1 MVAEV
6 EVTSIRRV
14 NFPDFEWDL
23 IVDSI
28 PESAFMHKWW
38 LLEAQSTWKDRV
50 DLSFLLEDQE
60 RNPLAIVPLQLVEGK
75 IFRTFRVKRFDLY
88 GGVILVDHITDEG
101 PALSMKFALT
111 RLREM
116 MDEMG
121 VDYTNILVPFH
132 GDSENSKHYLSSY
145 AHSGVH
151 FVEGGSWVIDLHQ
164 SQDELWKKLDSKQ
177 RNMVRKAEKTG
188 VSIRL
193 AEREDLVPYYAMH
206 LETCSRSGILPH
218 PKAYFEFIWN
228 HFYSI
233 TEAKIWI
240 AELEGNVIAG
250 QTFSIHHGVA
260 TYWTGASNNSARSC
274 GANTLLQW
282 EAIRYF
288 QSVGLDF
295 FENGWNSEE
304 KTTKA
309 GTISKFKES
318 FGGSLKPIF
327 VGRIESNRISSRL
340 RNFFWKMS
348 PLLKTQLRK
357 IGIS

>member
-6 EVTSIRRV
+6 EVSIISRV
-14 NFPDFEWDL
+14 SIPDFEWDS

-50 DLSFLLEDQE
+50 DRSFLLEDQE
-60 RNPLAIVPLQLVEGK
+60 RNPLAIVPLHLVEGK

-88 GGVILVDHITDEG
+88 GGVIVVNHITDED
-101 PALSMKFALT
+101 PALSMKFVLT

-121 VDYTNILVPFH
+121 VDYTNILIPFH
-132 GDSENSKHYLSSY
+132 RDSEHSKHYLSSY
-145 AHSGVH
+145 AQSGVLL
-151 FVEGGSWVIDLHQ
+151 VEGGSWVIDLHQ
-164 SQDELWKKLDSKQ
+164 SQDVLWKKLDSKQ

-218 PKAYFEFIWN
+218 PRAYFEYIWN
-228 HFYSI
+228 HFYSNA
-233 TEAKIWI
+233 EAKIWI

-250 QTFSIHHGVA
+250 QTFSIHRGVA

-274 GANTLLQW
+274 GANSLLQW

-295 FENGWNSEE
+295 FENGWNSDE

-309 GTISKFKES
+309 GSISKFKES

-340 RNFFWKMS
+340 RNFLWKMS
-348 PLLKTQLRK
+348 PLIKPQLRK